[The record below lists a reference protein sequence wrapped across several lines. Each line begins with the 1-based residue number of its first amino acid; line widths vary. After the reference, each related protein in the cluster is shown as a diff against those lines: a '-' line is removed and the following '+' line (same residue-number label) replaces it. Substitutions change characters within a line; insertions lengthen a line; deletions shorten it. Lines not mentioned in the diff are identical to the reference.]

1 MMTDFLNRKKM
12 KNNLGI
18 ALTKEAC
25 PVCAKAF
32 DGPIIMN
39 RVLLENKAKQVESL
53 HGQIIGY
60 RDTPCDECKELLAK
74 GFVLIGVHLD
84 KTDDMKN
91 PYRSGHMYCIKQESA
106 EELFKDLP
114 KQGFAYI
121 DIKILEALGF
131 PKIDFGEM

>member
-74 GFVLIGVHLD
+74 GFVLIGIHLD
-84 KTDDMKN
+84 KTDDMSN
-91 PYRSGHMYCIKQESA
+91 PYRSGQMWCIKREAA
-106 EELFKDLP
+106 EEMFTDKKQTELGYACIDVNIAESIGLP
-114 KQGFAYI
+114 IFNT
-121 DIKILEALGF
+121 
-131 PKIDFGEM
+131 